1 MGRSGTGRHHHV
13 HGGLHGP
20 GAGYRNAS
28 ELGGAAM
35 IKTFLGAAPDQSG
48 IDEGKLTMNADRIC
62 MTRGKGRFA
71 MAFLLATAS
80 ASPAWATLD
89 NTATVNGTLPNG
101 NPVYSTGSE
110 PDSQVQVNVEA
121 SSPEFT
127 VTKTVVGNITVL
139 QGDDT
144 DSIDGGDVITYRV
157 VVANTGNVSLTNV
170 ALTDPGPAFDG
181 KALTGTAPVVPT
193 TPTSATEPAAAN
205 LTPGNSWT
213 YEFTYTLTQEDV
225 DNAAGITDAVSN
237 TLTSVS
243 AEDTK
248 GNAATQNAAS
258 VLTVATTIPLEP
270 GLQLTKIATRGDGD
284 SDDGGTTPYA
294 VGDVITYEFEVRNT
308 GNVTVT
314 NIDVTETAFEGGTP
328 VTITCPGA
336 TVPSN
341 RIATMA
347 PGGTVTCS
355 GTYTVTESDVL
366 NDD

>member
-1 MGRSGTGRHHHV
+1 
-13 HGGLHGP
+13 
-20 GAGYRNAS
+20 
-28 ELGGAAM
+28 
-35 IKTFLGAAPDQSG
+35 
-48 IDEGKLTMNADRIC
+48 MNADRIC

-71 MAFLLATAS
+71 VAFLLATAS

-110 PDSQVQVNVEA
+110 PSDTVQVNVEA
-121 SSPEFT
+121 STPEFT
-127 VTKTVVGNITVL
+127 VTKSVVGISVD
-139 QGDDT
+139 QGNDA
-144 DSIDGGDVITYRV
+144 DSIDGGDVVTYRV
-157 VVANTGNVSLTNV
+157 VVANSGNVSLTNV
-170 ALTDPGPAFDG
+170 GLADPGPAFDG
-181 KALTGTAPVVPT
+181 NALTGTVPVVPT
-193 TPTSATEPAAAN
+193 TPTSATEPAAPN

-225 DNAAGITDAVSN
+225 DNAAGITDAVAN

-243 AEDTK
+243 AQDVN

-270 GLQLTKIATRGDGD
+270 GLQLTKIATRGDGV

-294 VGDVITYEFEVRNT
+294 IGDVITYEFEVENV

-314 NIDVTETAFEGGTP
+314 NIDVTETAFEGGTA
-328 VTITCPGA
+328 VTITCPGF
-336 TVPSN
+336 TVQAN
-341 RIATMA
+341 RIDTLA